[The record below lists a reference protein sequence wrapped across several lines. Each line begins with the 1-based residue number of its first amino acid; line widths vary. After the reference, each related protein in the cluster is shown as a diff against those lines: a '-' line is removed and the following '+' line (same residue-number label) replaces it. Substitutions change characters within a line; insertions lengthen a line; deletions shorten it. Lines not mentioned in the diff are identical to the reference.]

1 MPKGL
6 YEGSQINIVL
16 KDGQPL
22 SIEPSRKLAT
32 KSTDFSWGF
41 GGSGPAQLALALLYD
56 VTGDEGLSLDFYQD
70 FKWTVVA
77 GWGETWVITTEEI
90 LKWIAP
96 RRMTSEYVKCAW
108 CGEPVKLRDVNTT
121 YIIENPGGKTG
132 PAHAN
137 CKEAKKE

>member
-22 SIEPSRKLAT
+22 DIGPSRKLVN
-32 KSTDFSWGF
+32 KSTEFSWGF

-56 VTGDEGLSLDFYQD
+56 VTGDHHLSLDYYQD
-70 FKWTVVA
+70 FKWSVVA
-77 GWGETWVITTEEI
+77 GWSETWVITREEI
-90 LKWIAP
+90 LKWIADKKA
-96 RRMTSEYVKCAW
+96 YVKCAW
-108 CGEPVKLRDVNTT
+108 CGKPVKLRDANTT

-137 CKEAKKE
+137 CKEAKPT